1 MLRGIWLNKR
11 ANEKSFE
18 VHFWSVSLTFAIIN
32 STIDNSK
39 SGGVV
44 MLSIDLVILGIVL
57 EKPQSAYDIQK
68 DVEYHHFS
76 RWTKISVPSIY
87 RKVLQLSEK
96 GYLQSDIV
104 KGDKFAD
111 KAIYS
116 ITDQGRA
123 YFKELMASCAAGPVP
138 LLFDFNV
145 VITNLNKMD
154 KAEALELVSTL
165 RWSIQSSVEANE
177 GYAREFADIP
187 LVGRTI
193 FEQQQL
199 LYRAL
204 MEWLNH
210 FEGRFLQE

>member
-1 MLRGIWLNKR
+1 M
-11 ANEKSFE
+11 
-18 VHFWSVSLTFAIIN
+18 
-32 STIDNSK
+32 
-39 SGGVV
+39 
-44 MLSIDLVILGIVL
+44 
-57 EKPQSAYDIQK
+57 
-68 DVEYHHFS
+68 
-76 RWTKISVPSIY
+76 Y
-87 RKVLQLSEK
+87 RKVLQLSDK

-154 KAEALELVSTL
+154 KAEALKLVSTL
-165 RWSIQSSVEANE
+165 RRSIQSSAESNE

-204 MEWLNH
+204 LEWLDH
-210 FEGRFLQE
+210 FEGQFLEK